1 MDCFEVI
8 SRYASNPSPI
18 PHPHQPLWPCPLWRG
33 QGEVEAH
40 GKPSHPG
47 VGVAVGGAPGR
58 GSGLLDGHD
67 ALPAQDQAR
76 TFHDPRAAVDRPVG
90 GRIGADG
97 EAGVSV
103 KRRRG
108 GSPLAVREIA
118 GLFPR

>member
-1 MDCFEVI
+1 M
-8 SRYASNPSPI
+8 
-18 PHPHQPLWPCPLWRG
+18 
-33 QGEVEAH
+33 
-40 GKPSHPG
+40 
-47 VGVAVGGAPGR
+47 GGAPGR

-67 ALPAQDQAR
+67 ALPAQDQAHP
-76 TFHDPRAAVDRPVG
+76 FHDSCAAVDGPLG

-118 GLFPR
+118 GLGPR